1 MEKRKTTWKIQG
13 QMNGLIMISW
23 ALLLPLP
30 LKTGTEYILR
40 HYYQYP
46 QKLHGGW
53 LFFHCLLAGGLIVY
67 WSDRQVLCAAY
78 YSLLFICLIIL
89 FHIDNAVFYL
99 PDKLVFSVLWG
110 GLLFQTEVQEI
121 PFSDALYGVIAGFVL
136 LWAVAAGY
144 AWRQKQ
150 SGLGGGDIKLFSA
163 MGAWVG
169 AEKLAILM
177 LLACASALIVS
188 LLRYIRARHDNSLH
202 SGTRIIAFGPHL
214 IAGMIIVMSI
224 MSGGGF

>member
-1 MEKRKTTWKIQG
+1 MEEKG

-46 QKLHGGW
+46 QKLHSGW

-67 WSDRQVLCAAY
+67 WSDRQVLCAVC

-110 GLLFQTEVQEI
+110 GLLFQTEVQKI
-121 PFSDALYGVIAGFVL
+121 PFSDALYGVIAGFIL
-136 LWAVAAGY
+136 LWAVAEGY

-150 SGLGGGDIKLFSA
+150 SGLGGGDIKLFSS

-177 LLACASALIVS
+177 LLACSSALVVY
-188 LLRYIRARHDNSLH
+188 LLCYVRARYDNSLH
-202 SGTRIIAFGPHL
+202 SGPRIIAFGPHL
-214 IAGMIIVMSI
+214 IAGMIIVMST
-224 MSGGGF
+224 MSDGRF

>member
-1 MEKRKTTWKIQG
+1 M
-13 QMNGLIMISW
+13 
-23 ALLLPLP
+23 
-30 LKTGTEYILR
+30 
-40 HYYQYP
+40 
-46 QKLHGGW
+46 
-53 LFFHCLLAGGLIVY
+53 Y